1 MTILGSVETSLDE
14 YRGHLAYERR
24 AVEHYLMATT
34 RILSSGATPRRASSH
49 AVVGPGLAVWTF
61 RPRIVM
67 AWTGRALLAL
77 GCLAIMLGVGWRS
90 PEAVMASGA
99 YAAGGLAMVLGSA
112 VRL

>member
-1 MTILGSVETSLDE
+1 MLGQ
-14 YRGHLAYERR
+14 
-24 AVEHYLMATT
+24 
-34 RILSSGATPRRASSH
+34 SGATLRRGSSH

-61 RPRIVM
+61 GPRIVM